1 MSSFELVRT
10 VAAEFPV
17 RMLCALLGVSS
28 SGYYAWRERQHTPR
42 RSTDLKL
49 LTKMRA
55 VHAENS
61 GVYGSRRMQVE
72 LVADGE
78 SVGRGKVQR
87 LMREHGLQA
96 RKPRRFKATTNS
108 KHDDPIAPNLLMQD
122 FAVDAPNTVWAGDIT
137 YVWTAEGWS
146 YLAVVIDLCA
156 RRVVGWAMAD
166 HMRTELPLLALT
178 RALEARRPCA
188 GLIHH
193 SDRGSQYASTTYR
206 SKLRDHEVAQSM
218 SRAGD
223 CYDNAAVESFFASLK
238 KECIHRRHFATRTE
252 AYDAVANYIDNFYN
266 PRRRHSTNNYPS
278 PMHAELQLAQAMAA

>member
-1 MSSFELVRT
+1 
-10 VAAEFPV
+10 
-17 RMLCALLGVSS
+17 MLCALLGISS

-42 RSTDLKL
+42 PSTDLRL

-55 VHAENS
+55 AHAENC

-78 SVGRGKVQR
+78 SVGRAKVRR

-96 RKPRRFKATTNS
+96 RKARRFKSTTDS

-122 FAVDAPNTVWAGDIT
+122 FAVDAPNTVWAAEIT

-146 YLAVVIDLCA
+146 YLAVVVDLCA

-166 HMRTELPLLALT
+166 HMRTELPMQALT
-178 RALEARRPCA
+178 RAIEARRPNA

-193 SDRGSQYASTTYR
+193 SDRGSQYASTLYR

-238 KECIHRRHFATRTE
+238 KECTHRRHFASHTE
-252 AYDAVANYIDNFYN
+252 AYDAVVNYIDNLLVEC
-266 PRRRHSTNNYPS
+266 RRRG
-278 PMHAELQLAQAMAA
+278 L